1 MPLYVRKLPAAI
13 GMIVDEK
20 NIPKQV
26 SIFNPSKAGQ
36 YTYLRQTEHTSLG
49 DMSSIIIH
57 DDVTKKITTIESP
70 YYQMPKTVS
79 LFKGL
84 EDLRLCLYD
93 NKLWFTATSTHVSS
107 AMNNELVVGYFNKEI
122 TKVERFQKVDIG
134 SVPVKNVILFVHDN
148 QLLLLDIYLE
158 KIYKLKENI
167 ETNEWYVEV
176 YKKLVP
182 AAGISTEKYRG
193 SSQPIHLHG
202 STYGCIIH
210 DIIFNDNSKLVT
222 RLSYLHHW
230 YEFNIDTGFVTFIS
244 SPFWIVHWGV
254 EYVSGICKDA
264 NDKIEVYLG
273 VHDKHP
279 FKAVTTLSDL
289 RVGK

>member
-1 MPLYVRKLPAAI
+1 MPLYIRKLPAAI
-13 GMIVDEK
+13 GTIVDEK
-20 NIPKQV
+20 NIPKHI

-36 YTYLRQTEHTSLG
+36 YTYLRQTEHTSTG
-49 DMSSIIIH
+49 DLSNIIIH
-57 DDVTKKITTIESP
+57 NDITKKITTIESP
-70 YYQMPKTVS
+70 YYQMSKTVS

-93 NKLWFTATSTHVSS
+93 DKLWFAATSTHVSS
-107 AMNNELVVGYFNKEI
+107 AMNNELVIGYFNKEI

-134 SVPVKNVILFVHDN
+134 SVPVKNVILFVHEN
-148 QLLLLDIYLE
+148 KLLLLDIYLQ

-176 YKKLVP
+176 YKELVP

-202 STYGCIIH
+202 STYGCIVH

-254 EYVSGICKDA
+254 EYVSGIYKD

-273 VHDKHP
+273 VHDKLP